1 MDKLITSLQ
10 NPRIKEL
17 VKLRTRRAR
26 DRSGEMIIDG
36 GNAITLAIKNGFRV
50 STVYLHGEAGTE
62 EILSLARERSIELC
76 HVTGDVFTKISYGN
90 VAQGF
95 VALAVK
101 PDFSIDSFMQDRTA
115 DRYIVAVSFEKPGNI
130 GAVLRSAD
138 AAGNTAVI
146 AAGALTDI
154 CNPNVA
160 RSSLGALFTVPTAVV
175 RNEAEAI
182 SWLKDRGIPVYA
194 AVPDNGE
201 DVFGI
206 DLSGPCAFAIG
217 NEHSGLSG
225 IWTGDPEIK
234 KISIPMSG
242 QIDSLN
248 AAQTATIL
256 TFESLRQSRQKDMK

>member
-1 MDKLITSLQ
+1 MITSLQ
-10 NPRIKEL
+10 NPRIKEI

-26 DRSGEMIIDG
+26 DRSGDMIIDG
-36 GNAITLAIKNGFRV
+36 GNAIALAIKNGFRV
-50 STVYLHGEAGTE
+50 STVYSHGEEGTE

-76 HVTGDVFTKISYGN
+76 HVTEEVFTKISYGN
-90 VAQGF
+90 VSRGF
-95 VALAVK
+95 VALALK
-101 PDFSIDSFMQDRTA
+101 PDFNIDTFMQNRTA
-115 DRYIVAVSFEKPGNI
+115 DRYIIAVSFEKPGNI
-130 GAVLRSAD
+130 GALLRSAD

-154 CNPNVA
+154 YNPNVA

-175 RNEAEAI
+175 RDEAEAAA
-182 SWLKDRGIPVYA
+182 WLKDRGVNIYA
-194 AVPDNGE
+194 AVPDNGA
-201 DVFGI
+201 DLFGT

-225 IWTGDPEIK
+225 LWTEDPEIK

-256 TFESLRQSRQKDMK
+256 IFESLRQSRQKDAK